1 MLSYKEFKKEY
12 LNEWVDKSQAARK
25 AAEELAMKEVRPSLR
40 DLHKNDFN
48 EELVFFLDGHRVE
61 FKDENEKKTDGDTYF
76 TYDEA
81 MKCFGEPDLK
91 EGWRLPTE
99 EEFKALCNCPY
110 EFKDEQGVFDNR
122 LYLPAAGYRYRGG
135 NVEDMGFSGSYW
147 SSTPKDSD
155 RAWELCFDSDG
166 TNSFSIHRYHKLS
179 VRLVRDVK

>member
-1 MLSYKEFKKEY
+1 MIDYKTFKKGF
-12 LNEWVDKSQAARK
+12 LHEWVDKSQAARK

-155 RAWELCFDSDG
+155 RAWDFGVFSGGVDMSSDYWCYG
-166 TNSFSIHRYHKLS
+166 LS
-179 VRLVRDVK
+179 VRLVRDL